1 MAPDIGVK
9 ENNDMKKKIK
19 YKEAPEEIQE
29 ELLSAKTVA
38 DFLPPPELL
47 IPKEETKKVTI
58 SLSKKSIDFFKQVS
72 EETNISYQQMIR
84 KVLDTYTD
92 HYAK

>member
-1 MAPDIGVK
+1 MQDIGEK
-9 ENNDMKKKIK
+9 GEDSMKRKVI
-19 YKEAPEEIQE
+19 YRDAPEDIHDALLEAKEID
-29 ELLSAKTVA
+29 

-47 IPKEETKKVTI
+47 ITKEETRKITI
-58 SLSKKSIDFFKQVS
+58 SLSKKSIDFFKSVS
-72 EETNISYQQMIR
+72 KENHIPYQQMIR